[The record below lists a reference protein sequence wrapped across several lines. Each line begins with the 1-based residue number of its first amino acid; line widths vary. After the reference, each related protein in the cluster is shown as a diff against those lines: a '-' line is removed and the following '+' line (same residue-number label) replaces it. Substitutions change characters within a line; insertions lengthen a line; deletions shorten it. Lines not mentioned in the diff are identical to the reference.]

1 MRAEIVVRMEWDTE
15 GMQLWILT
23 RSGDALGN
31 GKLKQ
36 SRGQDRWRRR
46 GQLLRGGCGG
56 IITVDVESTFGHITY
71 EMVAE
76 HPDGDAQH
84 LDI

>member
-36 SRGQDRWRRR
+36 SSGR
-46 GQLLRGGCGG
+46 
-56 IITVDVESTFGHITY
+56 
-71 EMVAE
+71 
-76 HPDGDAQH
+76 
-84 LDI
+84 